1 MTTPALVE
9 DRYRVR
15 VNVPRAIACSKG
27 IVNPVK
33 NHEQFLELVF
43 ALSGPGFQRSYERF
57 LDTSDGQRLLRD
69 RPDIVETLSDTEF
82 LLACPKGSLRHAYL
96 DFMSQNRLDA
106 GLYDDTYHDLPAIA
120 GRLGWDDD
128 FHYVVHRGIALHD
141 VMHVLGGYGP
151 DVGGEFGVIGFTHGQ
166 VDGWVT
172 GGTLGMIMLA
182 PVGVPRSDRLRYW
195 RESVAR
201 GRAADM
207 LFAAPF
213 EEMLS
218 DPIDDV
224 RHRLG
229 IMAETAAHPSGHI
242 YSSFQFGSSKTRVMD
257 EAFEP
262 YRYDADRE
270 LAAAVDQADVAS

>member
-1 MTTPALVE
+1 MTSPALAG

-15 VNVPRAIACSKG
+15 VNIPRALACSKG
-27 IVNPVK
+27 LVNPVK

-57 LDTSDGQRLLRD
+57 LESSDGRRLLRE
-69 RPDIVETLSDTEF
+69 RPNVVEALTDTER
-82 LLACPKGSLRHAYL
+82 LQACPKGSLGHAYL

-106 GLYDDTYHDLPAIA
+106 GLYDGTYHDLPAIA
-120 GRLGWDDD
+120 ERLGWDDD

-172 GGTLGMIMLA
+172 GGTIAVIMLA
-182 PVGVPRSDRLRYW
+182 PVGVPRRDRLRYW

-201 GRAADM
+201 GRRADV
-207 LFAAPF
+207 LFAVPYEA
-213 EEMLS
+213 MLN
-218 DPIDDV
+218 DPIDEV
-224 RHRLG
+224 RRRLG
-229 IMAETAAHPSGHI
+229 IVDDALAHPAGHI
-242 YSSFQFGSSKTRVMD
+242 YSTFQFGSSKTRVMD

-262 YRYDADRE
+262 YRYDPAR
-270 LAAAVDQADVAS
+270 DVSVG